1 MSGYWY
7 LQSGYQIDFGYRIR
21 IPKKIF
27 FPPDTGLDTKIVD
40 IFGYQNSESVNF
52 QGNYKQKKILGY
64 QIKYLQN
71 IRILNM
77 DQIRFPDTRLK
88 IRIPKF
94 WKLLRIPVS
103 AHPWTL
109 VWGFLLWPT
118 LYNLESWIKIWWN
131 IWNQFE
137 WQDF

>member
-1 MSGYWY
+1 MS
-7 LQSGYQIDFGYRIR
+7 
-21 IPKKIF
+21 

-40 IFGYQNSESVNF
+40 IFGYQNPESVNF

-94 WKLLRIPVS
+94 WKLVRNPHIS
-103 AHPWTL
+103 IRSTL
-109 VWGFLLWPT
+109 ILSENMRLLIFLYRYDVILAGKQSR
-118 LYNLESWIKIWWN
+118 YNGS
-131 IWNQFE
+131 
-137 WQDF
+137 